1 MDLDSLHLLLLP
13 RLLAALLGVVCEIAY
28 LKTGSLWSPAA
39 IHWLVVAVWLTVLG
53 GYRKVVVTS

>member
-39 IHWLVVAVWLTVLG
+39 IHWLRIRWLQ
-53 GYRKVVVTS
+53 KSDCN